1 MTEIR
6 IHRELNAP
14 IGDVW
19 RSLTDPD
26 ELASWFWPQRFG
38 AECRVDLRVGGT
50 YRIDGVAAGMAVS
63 GEYVAVD
70 EPTSLSF
77 TWAWDG
83 DDEQTLV
90 TISLAPTDA
99 GTTLDLLHERFS
111 SASTAADHEQGW
123 NDCLDRLSSA
133 VRA

>member
-38 AECRVDLRVGGT
+38 TECRVDLRVGGT

-63 GEYVAVD
+63 GEYVVVERA
-70 EPTSLSF
+70 
-77 TWAWDG
+77 DG
-83 DDEQTLV
+83 GRSRTGLERLPR
-90 TISLAPTDA
+90 SSELGGA
-99 GTTLDLLHERFS
+99 GLIP
-111 SASTAADHEQGW
+111 
-123 NDCLDRLSSA
+123 
-133 VRA
+133 